1 LLELKNIIQI
11 LKNIRINFRSRNNT
25 YIKYHLEFY
34 TYLGEMNGDEKLL
47 NKLWC
52 LKSIFTIQNKYV
64 ESFVKLKNKQY
75 YPAWCLL
82 GEVEGIYNS
91 LRKVYYS
98 ESDEFF
104 INFIY
109 TYTKKFQKFFPYN
122 LFYSPE
128 FHVKKYRCN
137 ICGKPYTF
145 KKNCEHEV
153 GKLYDGKMCSKVI
166 EDCEI
171 TSISIVDNPVQKYS
185 VLFLEDK
192 DHYNYDLIKS
202 HISNL
207 DSPFHEWDLEICEK
221 LEPHSSFKDIDEK
234 DDCPCKSGKS
244 YEDCCLKKEG
254 VLMPYYNVNYKMVPS
269 SGKFENYVKFKNAL

>member
-1 LLELKNIIQI
+1 MLELKNIIQA

-34 TYLGEMNGDEKLL
+34 TYMGEMSGDEKLL

-64 ESFVKLKNKQY
+64 ESFLKMKNEQY
-75 YPAWCLL
+75 YSAWCLL
-82 GEVEGIYNS
+82 GEIEGIYNS
-91 LRKVYYS
+91 LRNVYYS

-109 TYTKKFQKFFPYN
+109 SYTKKFQKFFPYK
-122 LFYSPE
+122 LFLSPE

-137 ICGKPYTF
+137 ICGKTYNF

-153 GKLYDGKMCSKVI
+153 GKVYGGKWCCKII

-171 TSISIVDNPVQKYS
+171 TSISLVNNPVQKYS
-185 VLFLEDK
+185 VLFLEDG

-207 DSPFHEWDLEICEK
+207 DSPFHKWDLEICEK
-221 LEPHSSFKDIDEK
+221 LEPHSSFKDMDKK

-244 YEDCCLKKEG
+244 YEDCCLKK
-254 VLMPYYNVNYKMVPS
+254 MVC
-269 SGKFENYVKFKNAL
+269 